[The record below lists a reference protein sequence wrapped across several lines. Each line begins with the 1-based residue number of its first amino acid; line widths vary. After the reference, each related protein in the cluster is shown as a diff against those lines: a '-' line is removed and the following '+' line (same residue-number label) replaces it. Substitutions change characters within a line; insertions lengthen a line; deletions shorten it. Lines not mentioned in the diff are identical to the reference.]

1 MQIKASEFNELNMR
15 EKKKRNDSG
24 DICSDTIVKSPVHTN
39 PDIFKS
45 AFIHIFSHEST
56 LRLVF
61 RPHMKPMNPLT
72 ETLGY
77 DGKARGKD

>member
-1 MQIKASEFNELNMR
+1 MQIKASEFYRIKYER
-15 EKKKRNDSG
+15 KKKRNNSG

-45 AFIHIFSHEST
+45 AFIYIFLQEST

-77 DGKARGKD
+77 YGKAR